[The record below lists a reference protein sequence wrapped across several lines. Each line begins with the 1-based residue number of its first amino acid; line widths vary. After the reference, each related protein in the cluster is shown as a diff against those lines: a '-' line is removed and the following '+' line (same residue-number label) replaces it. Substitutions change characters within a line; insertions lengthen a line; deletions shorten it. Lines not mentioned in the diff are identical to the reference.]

1 MIGKH
6 TKDREAVYIA
16 QAYNVRNAVYWGRRA
31 PTNHIERE
39 TARRKGEKNFIP
51 KQNGIRVDLILAARR
66 REAKKKSTQK
76 K

>member
-1 MIGKH
+1 MIGRY
-6 TKDREAVYIA
+6 TKDREAARIA
-16 QAYNVRNAVYWGRRA
+16 QAYNMRNAVYWGRRA

-39 TARRKGEKNFIP
+39 AARRRGDKDFIP

-66 REAKKKSTQK
+66 HQAKKKSTQK